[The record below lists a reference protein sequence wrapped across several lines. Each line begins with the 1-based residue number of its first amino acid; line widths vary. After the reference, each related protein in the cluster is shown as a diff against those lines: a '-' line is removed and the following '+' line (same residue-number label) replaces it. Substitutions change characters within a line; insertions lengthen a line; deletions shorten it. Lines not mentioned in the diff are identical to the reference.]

1 MGTRGARRDKK
12 IQLSM
17 TKDKKVQLM
26 MRMRG
31 DNTLTLTL
39 FPGARPVSHA
49 EYIFRTPLSGVAV
62 LIPRNVEI

>member
-17 TKDKKVQLM
+17 TRDKKVQLM
-26 MRMRG
+26 MRG
-31 DNTLTLTL
+31 DNTPTLTL